1 MSFCFVQLPM
11 VNTTPVIVARLDKMG
26 VEGNDG
32 FDKNDLAIAIEM
44 IVFNIFGRFSGVFD
58 GLRLRILEWRR

>member
-1 MSFCFVQLPM
+1 M